1 MNIKLLKK
9 LQKHQPLKVEQI
21 KTWLAENENYFYF
34 LINESNCRK
43 WSKWVEDKSI
53 HILPCCCP
61 IREEECI
68 FIETF
73 YKLGKIVELHQ
84 KEKYFNLLVT
94 EYKLIKDNKIAVLD
108 WFKMHQNV
116 ASELVF
122 ETNIY
127 VMLELEPYKAL
138 KIKLDENEFKYII
151 EFQKITQNF

>member
-1 MNIKLLKK
+1 MVNKKLLELLKY
-9 LQKHQPLKVEQI
+9 QPIKVEYI

-43 WSKWVEDKSI
+43 WSKWVEDKST

-68 FIETF
+68 FIETY

-84 KEKYFNLLVT
+84 KEEYFNLLVT
-94 EYKLIKDNKIAVLD
+94 EYKLIRDNKIAVLD
-108 WFKMHQNV
+108 WFKIHQNV

-122 ETNIY
+122 ETNIS
-127 VMLELEPYKAL
+127 VMLELEPYKPL
-138 KIKLDENEFKYII
+138 KIKLNENEFKYII